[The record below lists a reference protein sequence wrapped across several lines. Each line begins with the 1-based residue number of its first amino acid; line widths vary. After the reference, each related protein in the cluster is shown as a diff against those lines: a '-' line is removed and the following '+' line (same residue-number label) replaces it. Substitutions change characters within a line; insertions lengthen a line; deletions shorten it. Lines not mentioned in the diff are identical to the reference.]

1 MPPPRNALI
10 NGVFDFW
17 SKGATHVDICTNIQE
32 TLRILKEGAT
42 HVDICTNI
50 QKTLRLSK
58 KGNTQVD
65 IISNALRTMGDG
77 ARSAGKETKR
87 NQIIHSKKTK
97 AAFTLAEVL
106 ITLGIIGVV
115 AAALTLPNLIANYQ
129 NKVFAAH
136 AKKAYSSIT
145 QAIKMAEA
153 EYGTPGDVTGLFD
166 TSQTSRQLVEKLSK
180 YFDTIDLCLNQ
191 SECPKYKYDILYS
204 KPLYEKDKTAT
215 TYAIGAPLFILKDG
229 TTISA
234 RQEKSCKRTVTFPS
248 YSPDGVPVLDKDGNQ
263 VTYDTT
269 KTYCGMI
276 YFDTNGTKGP
286 NQAGV
291 DFFEVRFSADGR
303 TQGWVYT
310 GYESLLQILQGKDPI
325 YTKYKK
331 GDKKE

>member
-17 SKGATHVDICTNIQE
+17 SKGATHVDICINPL
-32 TLRILKEGAT
+32 TLW
-42 HVDICTNI
+42 
-50 QKTLRLSK
+50 
-58 KGNTQVD
+58 
-65 IISNALRTMGDG
+65 GDG

-115 AAALTLPNLIANYQ
+115 AALTLPNLIANYQ
-129 NKVFAAH
+129 NKVLAAR
-136 AKKAYSSIT
+136 AKKAYSSIS

-166 TSQTSRQLVEKLSK
+166 TSQTNKQLVEKLSK

-191 SECPKYKYDILYS
+191 SECPKYRYDILYS
-204 KPLYEKDKTAT
+204 KPLYDKDKTAT

-229 TTISA
+229 TIISA
-234 RQEKSCKRTVTFPS
+234 TQEKSCKKTVTFPS

-291 DFFEVRFSADGR
+291 DFFELRFSADGR

>member
-115 AAALTLPNLIANYQ
+115 AASSYHTRNYRGSRCTY
-129 NKVFAAH
+129 F
-136 AKKAYSSIT
+136 T
-145 QAIKMAEA
+145 E
-153 EYGTPGDVTGLFD
+153 FD
-166 TSQTSRQLVEKLSK
+166 CELSK
-180 YFDTIDLCLNQ
+180 QSLC
-191 SECPKYKYDILYS
+191 STRK
-204 KPLYEKDKTAT
+204 
-215 TYAIGAPLFILKDG
+215 
-229 TTISA
+229 
-234 RQEKSCKRTVTFPS
+234 KSVFFNNS
-248 YSPDGVPVLDKDGNQ
+248 GN
-263 VTYDTT
+263 
-269 KTYCGMI
+269 K
-276 YFDTNGTKGP
+276 NG
-286 NQAGV
+286 
-291 DFFEVRFSADGR
+291 
-303 TQGWVYT
+303 
-310 GYESLLQILQGKDPI
+310 
-325 YTKYKK
+325 
-331 GDKKE
+331 

>member
-42 HVDICTNI
+42 HVDIYINSL
-50 QKTLRLSK
+50 TLW
-58 KGNTQVD
+58 
-65 IISNALRTMGDG
+65 GDG

-115 AAALTLPNLIANYQ
+115 AALTLPNLIANYQ
-129 NKVFAAH
+129 HKVLAAR

-145 QAIKMAEA
+145 QAIKMAEV

-166 TSQTSRQLVEKLSK
+166 TSQTNKQLVEKLSK

-229 TTISA
+229 TIISA
-234 RQEKSCKRTVTFPS
+234 KQENSCKKTVTFPS

-269 KTYCGMI
+269 INYCGEI

-286 NQAGV
+286 NQAGA
-291 DFFEVRFSADGR
+291 DFFELRFSADGR

>member
-42 HVDICTNI
+42 HVDIYINSL
-50 QKTLRLSK
+50 TLW
-58 KGNTQVD
+58 
-65 IISNALRTMGDG
+65 GDG

-115 AAALTLPNLIANYQ
+115 AALTLPNLIANYQ

-229 TTISA
+229 TIISA
-234 RQEKSCKRTVTFPS
+234 RQEKSCKKTVTFPS

-291 DFFEVRFSADGR
+291 DFFELRFSADGR

>member
-1 MPPPRNALI
+1 MLNREDLRVCPPPRNALI

-17 SKGATHVDICTNIQE
+17 SKGATHVDICINPL
-32 TLRILKEGAT
+32 TL
-42 HVDICTNI
+42 C
-50 QKTLRLSK
+50 
-58 KGNTQVD
+58 
-65 IISNALRTMGDG
+65 GDG

-115 AAALTLPNLIANYQ
+115 AALTLPNLIANYQ
-129 NKVFAAH
+129 NKVLAAR
-136 AKKAYSSIT
+136 AKKAYSSIS

-166 TSQTSRQLVEKLSK
+166 TSQTNKQLVEKLSK

-191 SECPKYKYDILYS
+191 SECPKYRYDILYS
-204 KPLYEKDKTAT
+204 KPLYDKDKTAT

-229 TTISA
+229 TIISA
-234 RQEKSCKRTVTFPS
+234 TQEKSCKKTVTFPS

-291 DFFEVRFSADGR
+291 DFFELRFSADGR